1 MSSYEIV
8 IHFSI
13 FNKPYIT
20 SFETKVLKYQ
30 EEKPLGLVWFISS
43 WPIMHSSDIGP
54 GENTLRGGLT
64 RGTSPV
70 FTRGSMKTTKTPKGY
85 TDSRDQFQTQ
95 HRPST
100 S

>member
-13 FNKPYIT
+13 FNKPYMT

-43 WPIMHSSDIGP
+43 CPIMHSSDKKALRRILFVGVLL
-54 GENTLRGGLT
+54 GEPHPYLREV
-64 RGTSPV
+64 R
-70 FTRGSMKTTKTPKGY
+70 
-85 TDSRDQFQTQ
+85 
-95 HRPST
+95 
-100 S
+100 